1 MGTPAHFRASR
12 REVPSSVLMSYC
24 FDAPDTFVKFT
35 LKETAASEAIPEI
48 LLEKERAGM
57 ARIELRTSCCMEKV
71 LCFCFAFRF
80 APFFFW
86 NPVYSYVNNSMLQQ
100 KWLLT
105 LVGCG
110 GIVGLHY
117 ALWALRRKKEKGSG
131 NSVPSEGRKERV
143 RGGKKVHF
151 APTEEI
157 IDDCVCG

>member
-1 MGTPAHFRASR
+1 
-12 REVPSSVLMSYC
+12 
-24 FDAPDTFVKFT
+24 
-35 LKETAASEAIPEI
+35 
-48 LLEKERAGM
+48 
-57 ARIELRTSCCMEKV
+57 
-71 LCFCFAFRF
+71 
-80 APFFFW
+80 
-86 NPVYSYVNNSMLQQ
+86 MLQQ

-117 ALWALRRKKEKGSG
+117 ALWVLRRKKEKGSG
-131 NSVPSEGRKERV
+131 DSVPSEGRKERV